1 MKTRYR
7 LTYRGIRGGM
17 YYCVDKTTGK
27 RTSLHTTN
35 EDEAAQIF
43 EAKNTATRQPVLN
56 LQIAKAYIAGSDNG
70 INTRTWQQAIEAV
83 TATKQGA
90 NHERWLRVV
99 KDAALTP
106 LLPRVIIET
115 QGELLLKVLQSG
127 TVSTNVYL
135 RRLHN
140 FCVDMNWLP
149 WPLIPKRQWPAVR
162 FKDKRAITWEEHGKI
177 VDREKN
183 PERKAFYRLA
193 WHLGA
198 SQSDLAHLQAEDVD
212 WPNRIISFFRM
223 KTRWR
228 GCTPP
233 QIRFGKEVEEILSTL
248 PKSGALFPYLATVR
262 AGDRATEFKQRC
274 AGLGIEGVSLHS
286 YRYAWAER
294 AKTAGY
300 PERFAQMALG
310 HNSKAVHR
318 AYAKKAQVTLPP
330 LEEYEQKIVRF
341 NPHQAVTAQV
351 EPEQTAQAVSA

>member
-1 MKTRYR
+1 MKTR
-7 LTYRGIRGGM
+7 LTYRGIRGGI

-35 EDEAAQIF
+35 EDEAKQIVQ
-43 EAKNTATRQPVLN
+43 AKNTATRQPVLN

-70 INTRTWQQAIEAV
+70 INTRTWHQAIESL
-83 TATKQGA
+83 TNTKQGA
-90 NHERWLRVV
+90 NKERWLRVV
-99 KDAALTP
+99 KDAALAP

-115 QGELLLKVLQSG
+115 QGEQLLKVLQTG

-140 FCVDMNWLP
+140 FCIDMSWLP

-162 FKDKRAITWEEHGKI
+162 FKDKRAITWEEHCKI
-177 VDREKN
+177 VEREKN
-183 PERKAFYRLA
+183 AERKAFYQLA

-212 WPNRIISFFRM
+212 WPNRM

-228 GCTPP
+228 GCQPP
-233 QIRFGKEVEEILSTL
+233 QIRFGKEVEEILATL
-248 PKSGALFPYLATVR
+248 PKSGPLFPYLATVR

-274 AGLGIEGVSLHS
+274 VGLGIQGVSLHS

-294 AKTAGY
+294 AKTVGY

-330 LEEYEQKIVRF
+330 LEEYEQKIVAF
-341 NPHQAVTAQV
+341 NPARVAAAQHGQGQTVQAIGA
-351 EPEQTAQAVSA
+351 

>member
-7 LTYRGIRGGM
+7 LVNRGIRGGM
-17 YYCVDKTTGK
+17 FYYFDKQTKK
-27 RTSLHTTN
+27 RRSLHTTN
-35 EDEAAQIF
+35 EDEARQIV
-43 EAKNTATRQPVLN
+43 EAKNAATRQPILN

-70 INTRTWQQAIEAV
+70 INTRTWQHAIESLTNA
-83 TATKQGA
+83 KQGA
-90 NHERWLRVV
+90 NKERWLRVV
-99 KDAALTP
+99 KDAALAP

-140 FCVDMNWLP
+140 FCVDMSWLP

-162 FKDKRAITWEEHGKI
+162 FKDKRAITWEEHCKI
-177 VDREKN
+177 IGREKN
-183 PERKAFYRLA
+183 EERKAFYQLA

-228 GCTPP
+228 GCQPP
-233 QIRFGKEVEEILSTL
+233 QIRFGKEVEEILATL
-248 PKSGALFPYLATVR
+248 PKSGPLFPYLITVR

-274 AGLGIEGVSLHS
+274 VGLGIEGVSLHS

-341 NPHQAVTAQV
+341 NPAQV
-351 EPEQTAQAVSA
+351 ASTTLSEQPAQAISA